1 VVYVTDAR
9 LVTSGAVCAVS
20 LKTTGVVRLA
30 SLSTGAM
37 RSVTLSRDAYE
48 APAAALVLLRAS
60 DTAPGGGARGARA
73 LGTAL
78 PGGGRRLRRGGCRAV
93 VHAEC
98 GRG

>member
-1 VVYVTDAR
+1 VVDVTDAR
-9 LVTSGAVCAVS
+9 LVASGAVYAVS
-20 LKTTGVVRLA
+20 LKNAGVVRLA
-30 SLSTGAM
+30 SLSTGAV
-37 RSVTLSRDAYE
+37 RSVALSRDTYE
-48 APAAALVLLRAS
+48 APAAALVLLRES

-73 LGTAL
+73 LGTAP